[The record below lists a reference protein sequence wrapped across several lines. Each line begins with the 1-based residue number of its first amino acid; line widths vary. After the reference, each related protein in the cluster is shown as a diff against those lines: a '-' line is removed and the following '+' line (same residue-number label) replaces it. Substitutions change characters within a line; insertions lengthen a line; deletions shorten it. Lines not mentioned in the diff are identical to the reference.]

1 MADQYNSAHTG
12 AEIDQAVADVK
23 ENKDV
28 WSSKLPKDGDGS
40 NVTAAFTA
48 ATTRA
53 QLTTGEKLS
62 VLFGKIAK
70 WFTDLK
76 AVAWTGSYFDLTG
89 RPDIPT
95 ASITTPLMDGT
106 ASVGSGTAYALGNH
120 RHPTDTSRVPTSRKV
135 NGKAL
140 SADITLG
147 GMYTA
152 TLTASGWAT
161 SGSWKTQTVAVTGLK
176 ASYNAAPFV
185 DVSLTGTD
193 AAGDAELA
201 AAWAGIATTAIANT
215 AANSITVKFPATV
228 DTPTANI
235 PIRVTTYD

>member
-12 AEIDQAVADVK
+12 AEIDQAVADVMA
-23 ENKDV
+23 NKDD
-28 WSSKLPKDGDGS
+28 WSGKLEKTGDGS

-62 VLFGKIAK
+62 VLFGKLAK

-76 AVAWTGSYFDLTG
+76 AVAWTGSYLDLTG

-106 ASVGSGTAYALGNH
+106 AAVGSGTTYALGNH
-120 RHPTDTSRVPTSRKV
+120 RHPTDTSRVPTSRTV

-140 SADITLG
+140 SANITLG
-147 GMYTA
+147 AMYTA
-152 TLTASGWAT
+152 TLTASGWTT
-161 SGSWKTQTVAVTGLK
+161 SGDWKTQTVTVSGLK

-193 AAGDAELA
+193 ATGDAELA
-201 AAWAGIATTAIANT
+201 AAWAAIATTAIADT
-215 AANSITVKFPATV
+215 AANSITVKFPATA
-228 DTPTANI
+228 DTPSANI
-235 PIRVTTYD
+235 PIKITTYD